1 MDRAHGAFIPR
12 NKSAPPP
19 VTRGMALVRAIADV
33 CPPAAQGKPLRTDDS
48 SRAKKFERIFT
59 PHLDAAYDY
68 ARWLTRDARNA
79 EDVVQEACLRA
90 FKFLDSFNGDSA
102 RAWLLAIVRN
112 TYYTW
117 YKRHQAEGVSVQY
130 DEETML
136 ANGADPSDLESG
148 VGSIEQL
155 LEQKDAKRLVN
166 EALATLAE
174 EFREVIV
181 LRELE
186 DLPYKEI
193 AAIAGIPIGT
203 VMSRLSRAR
212 KLLLQHLQRA
222 RLEN

>member
-1 MDRAHGAFIPR
+1 M
-12 NKSAPPP
+12 
-19 VTRGMALVRAIADV
+19 TLVRAISLEGPAK
-33 CPPAAQGKPLRTDDS
+33 PAAADERAR
-48 SRAKKFERIFT
+48 SRRFEQIFT
-59 PHLDAAYDY
+59 THLDAAYDY
-68 ARWLTRDARNA
+68 AHWLTRDARNA

-90 FKFLDSFNGDSA
+90 FKFLDSYNGDSA

-117 YKRHQAEGVSVQY
+117 HQKHRAEAFNVEF

-136 ANGADPSDLESG
+136 ANGADASDLESSI
-148 VGSIEQL
+148 GSIDRVLQ
-155 LEQKDAKRLVN
+155 QKDARRLVN
-166 EALATLAE
+166 EALAELPE

-212 KLLLQHLQRA
+212 KLLLQHLKQVQ
-222 RLEN
+222 EN

>member
-1 MDRAHGAFIPR
+1 MYRAQGAVIPG
-12 NKSAPPP
+12 NKSAPPA
-19 VTRGMALVRAIADV
+19 VKTAMALVRAIADV
-33 CPPAAQGKPLRTDDS
+33 CLPAGQGADLRTDES
-48 SRAKKFERIFT
+48 SRAKRFERIFT
-59 PHLDAAYDY
+59 PHLDAAYNY
-68 ARWLTRDARNA
+68 AHWLTRDARNA

-90 FKFLDSFNGDSA
+90 FKFLDSFHGESG

-117 YKRHQAEGVSVQY
+117 LKRNRVEALSVSF
-130 DEETML
+130 DEETMA
-136 ANGADPSDLESG
+136 ANGGELADLESSF
-148 VGSIEQL
+148 GSIDQVL
-155 LEQKDAKRLVN
+155 QQGDAKRLIN
-166 EALATLAE
+166 DALAQLPE

-193 AAIAGIPIGT
+193 AAIAKIPLGT

-222 RLEN
+222 RQED

>member
-1 MDRAHGAFIPR
+1 MAF
-12 NKSAPPP
+12 
-19 VTRGMALVRAIADV
+19 VRAVDRV
-33 CPPAAQGKPLRTDDS
+33 CVPGAKPGREPQRSAGQGEALSTDER
-48 SRAKKFERIFT
+48 SRARRFEENFVA
-59 PHLDAAYDY
+59 HLDAAYDY
-68 ARWLTRDARNA
+68 AHWLTRDARNA

-90 FKFLDSFNGDSA
+90 FKFLDSFHGESA

-117 YKRHQAEGVSVQY
+117 LKRNRVEAANVSF
-130 DEETML
+130 DEETMVADGVEL
-136 ANGADPSDLESG
+136 AELESSF
-148 VGSIEQL
+148 GSIDQAL
-155 LEQKDAKRLVN
+155 QQADAKRRIN
-166 EALATLAE
+166 EALARLPE

-193 AAIAGIPIGT
+193 AAIAKIPLGT

-222 RLEN
+222 EQES

>member
-1 MDRAHGAFIPR
+1 
-12 NKSAPPP
+12 
-19 VTRGMALVRAIADV
+19 MALVRAIADV

-117 YKRHQAEGVSVQY
+117 YKRRQAEGVSVPY